1 MFGAKL
7 FILCIDGHRKMKYD
21 TIIPSRREQ
30 TVKKLAKRS
39 LAFALAI
46 LILLSLVPG
55 LPLTAKAEHTS
66 QWSYKSSYNWITGS
80 FQSEDADLV
89 YEDGQPY
96 DWKVVI
102 TPGKTPPKTA
112 QVKASIQD
120 AQGNTISSCNLTAKG
135 LAKHTD
141 SILCSA
147 ADFPQLTAN
156 LPGTFTLTL
165 SLISEGTTYAT
176 LVQTFS
182 RVVNSNLQVSLF
194 SRANPDYIFTV
205 ADPIDLVLNIKK
217 TDGIP
222 ESLLAVVTVTES
234 FGKELLS
241 ARGVALPRETNIS
254 LVLKDLVNI
263 PNITNPGNYNVD
275 LTLTDLS
282 GAILKKCSFPFKVTD
297 LDEPF
302 DSDISVGFGRVDISP
317 TESVPLRGYGYS
329 SGRMSKKIQDPLYA
343 TCIALT
349 DTSGNTVLL
358 YTVDLTN
365 AYTEVMDAARL
376 QISQRTGIPVD
387 AIMVSCTHTHSAPDL
402 LNENEP
408 SIPRYIEAF
417 PGWMVEAAVA
427 ALDDR
432 APAKVYTTSTETE
445 NLNFVRRYLLS
456 NGSYAGDNFG
466 SFNSGTIVGHETD
479 ADSQL
484 QLVRLHRYGKK
495 DVILAN
501 FQTHPHRVGNTN
513 AVTADLIAPFRDK
526 LETTLDC
533 YVAYFT
539 GSSGNVNPTSRIA
552 EENVTANY
560 TQQGQALADYALKAY
575 TSFQEIPVSAV
586 KITKTVFKGK
596 VDHSMDHV
604 AADCKA
610 AVDCYLATG
619 GYSSYSYLSNYGVR
633 NIYHANAIAIRS
645 AMAPVEDINLYAI
658 SLGELAFVTVPFE
671 MFDTNGMQIKDGS
684 PFAMTFVLTCA
695 NNNLNYLPSELA
707 WQHGGYAIDATLFQ
721 RHTDEE
727 LVASYLSMLGTLY
740 QMP

>member
-1 MFGAKL
+1 
-7 FILCIDGHRKMKYD
+7 MKNLLN
-21 TIIPSRREQ
+21 R
-30 TVKKLAKRS
+30 A

-46 LILLSLVPG
+46 SLLLSLVPG

-80 FQSEDADLV
+80 FQSVDADLV
-89 YEDGQPY
+89 YEDDQPY

-102 TPGKTPPKTA
+102 TPAKSPPRSA

-120 AQGNTISSCNLTAKG
+120 AQGNTISSCDITVKG
-135 LAKHTD
+135 LTRHED
-141 SILCSA
+141 NVLCSA
-147 ADFPQLTAN
+147 EDFPQLSAT

-165 SLISEGTTYAT
+165 SLLSEGVTYAT

-182 RVVNSNLQVSLF
+182 RTINSSIQVSLF
-194 SRANPDYIFTV
+194 SRSNPDYVFTV
-205 ADPIDLVLNIKK
+205 AEPIDLVLNIKK
-217 TDGIP
+217 TDGVP
-222 ESLLAVVTVTES
+222 EELLAAFTVT
-234 FGKELLS
+234 GGYGNDLLT
-241 ARGVALPRETNIS
+241 ARGVSLPNETNTS
-254 LVLKDLVNI
+254 LILKDLVNI
-263 PNITNPGNYNVD
+263 PSLTNPGSYNVN
-275 LTLTDLS
+275 LVVTDKT
-282 GAILKKCSFPFKVTD
+282 GAILKKASFPFRVTE

-302 DSDISVGFGRVDISP
+302 DSDLSVGFGRVDVSP

-329 SGRMSKKIQDPLYA
+329 SGRMSNKIQDPLYA

-349 DTSGNTVLL
+349 DSSGSTVLL
-358 YTVDLTN
+358 FTVDLTN

-417 PGWMVEAAVA
+417 KAWMVEAALA
-427 ALDDR
+427 ALEDR

-466 SFNSGTIVGHETD
+466 NFNSGTIVGHETD

-484 QLVRLHRYGKK
+484 QLVRLQRHGKK
-495 DVILAN
+495 DVIMAN
-501 FQTHPHRVGNTN
+501 FQTHPHRVGSTK
-513 AVTADLIAPFRDK
+513 AVTADLVAPFRDK

-552 EENVTANY
+552 EENITVNY
-560 TQQGQALADYALKAY
+560 TQQGQALADYALEAY
-575 TSFQEIPVSAV
+575 YSFQEIPVSAV

-604 AADCKA
+604 AVDCKA

-619 GYSSYSYLSNYGVR
+619 SYSSYSYLSSYGVR
-633 NIYHANAIAIRS
+633 NIYHANAIALRS